1 METGCTFKRGGLCII
16 HNLRGTRVE
25 DKMSVWTKKKNG
37 MFGWVKK
44 TKVRYVCQND
54 GVAKSDDVI
63 RDTGPGMKTRVD
75 TALCGLQNT
84 DGRLPR
90 GYGADYR
97 RDGIRLRE
105 SSADGGKRK
114 DTD

>member
-54 GVAKSDDVI
+54 GVAKPVRLESHDSGVAKSDDVI
-63 RDTGPGMKTRVD
+63 RDTGPGMKK
-75 TALCGLQNT
+75 
-84 DGRLPR
+84 
-90 GYGADYR
+90 
-97 RDGIRLRE
+97 
-105 SSADGGKRK
+105 S
-114 DTD
+114 